1 MNALR
6 SEITK
11 LTSVRSTWI
20 YLILLT
26 GALYG
31 SVVLLGVFG
40 EASNGPARGWDSLLQ
55 GAQIFQMIA
64 IIMAGSWVGSD
75 IKHNMNAH
83 AFLTQPRRSNWL
95 VAKMVV
101 VGLFTFSAFVVGCA
115 LAWVA
120 ATVVGIDVDAGEGL
134 GYLTTTAIG
143 FPLWAVATVGLAAL
157 VRSQVAAISLPLV
170 WILVLEPLINTGA
183 GSVSAIRPLATIL
196 PNSTMVNVAY
206 DNAIFEHAS
215 LGAMGIIVLIAWL
228 GALITIG
235 LWANTSRDVR

>member
-31 SVVLLGVFG
+31 PVVLLGVFG
-40 EASNGPARGWDSLLQ
+40 EASNGPARGWGSLLQ

-101 VGLFTFSAFVVGCA
+101 AGLFTFSAFVVGCA

-134 GYLTTTAIG
+134 GFLTTAAIG
-143 FPLWAVATVGLAAL
+143 YPLWAVATVGLAAL

-170 WILVLEPLINTGA
+170 WILVLEPLINKGA
-183 GSVSAIRPLATIL
+183 ESVSAIRPLATIL
-196 PNSTMVNVAY
+196 PNSTMVNISY
-206 DNAIFEHAS
+206 DNAVFDHAS
-215 LGAMGIIVLIAWL
+215 LGVAGIVVLLAWL
-228 GALITIG
+228 GALIGIG
-235 LWANTSRDVR
+235 LWANASRDVR